1 MRDLLE
7 NSHILLVNNK
17 IFIDPNKKHVKIDV
31 GLSYGAPISQTWL
44 SQEKDLVVFGF
55 EANPEAVEC
64 IRSPLN
70 KKKEEGHGDVLEN
83 KYLDK
88 DFFLISTALG
98 AEKEENKVFYIAT
111 KDEGC
116 SSFYKPSGVLF
127 DTEKTI
133 HVNVF
138 TLSDFFQYFPWEQFP
153 YIEYLKIDA
162 QGADLDILRG
172 AGDYLKK
179 IVFITAESAVGNLY
193 MDVKDNDVQKV
204 DEFMR
209 EKGFLRVYHSNT
221 SDPTYLNYR
230 FRDIA
235 SSIFIYQ
242 QG

>member
-1 MRDLLE
+1 MVIRHHLLLAGE
-7 NSHILLVNNK
+7 
-17 IFIDPNKKHVKIDV
+17 
-31 GLSYGAPISQTWL
+31 
-44 SQEKDLVVFGF
+44 EK
-55 EANPEAVEC
+55 
-64 IRSPLN
+64 
-70 KKKEEGHGDVLEN
+70 
-83 KYLDK
+83 
-88 DFFLISTALG
+88 
-98 AEKEENKVFYIAT
+98 NKVFYIAT
-111 KDEGC
+111 RDEGC

-179 IVFITAESAVGNLY
+179 ILFITAESAVGNLY

-204 DEFMR
+204 DEFMK

-221 SDPTYLNYR
+221 SDPTYVNYL
-230 FRDIA
+230 FLDIA
-235 SSIFIYQ
+235 NQIFIWQ